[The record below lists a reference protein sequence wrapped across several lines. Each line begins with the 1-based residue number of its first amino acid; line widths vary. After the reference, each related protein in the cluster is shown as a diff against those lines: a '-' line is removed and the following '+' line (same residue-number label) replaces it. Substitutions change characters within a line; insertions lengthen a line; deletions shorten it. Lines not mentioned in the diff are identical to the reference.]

1 MQISGVVNVF
11 KEKGKSS
18 RYYTN
23 KVKQL
28 SKMKTGHVG
37 TLDPMAF
44 GVLPIALG
52 EATKFIDYLGF
63 DEKAYIYRIIF
74 GKTTETL
81 DAESEISDEEA
92 WNFEKN
98 DLLRVLEEMEG
109 AYEQVPPKYS
119 AKKIDGVPMYKL
131 ARENI
136 DVDTASRAKTVQIYK
151 NRLLKFNKEKS
162 YAIVMSEVSTGT
174 YIRTLAFDIAQRLGT
189 ISYIDY
195 LMRYYSGPLN
205 IDEAICI
212 DDMDEDDLIP
222 VDTLIDLPVIK
233 IQEKRFKAVQNGMN
247 SYVSDDFN
255 EEQYKVYCAD
265 KFCGIGYVKKD
276 ENGRKNIYMKKVYKY
291 EDN

>member
-23 KVKQL
+23 KVKHL
-28 SKMKTGHVG
+28 SKMKTGHIG

-44 GVLPIALG
+44 GVLPIAVG
-52 EATKFIDYLGF
+52 EATKFIDFLDF
-63 DEKAYIYRIIF
+63 DKKAYIYRIIF

-81 DAESEISDEEA
+81 DAEGEFTDEEA
-92 WNFEKN
+92 WDFEKS
-98 DLLRVLEEMEG
+98 DLLRVLDEMEG
-109 AYEQVPPKYS
+109 SYEQVPPKYS
-119 AKKIDGVPMYKL
+119 AKKINGVPMYKL

-136 DVDTASRAKTVQIYK
+136 DIDTASRAKTVQIYK

-195 LMRYYSGPLN
+195 LMRCYSGPLK
-205 IDEAICI
+205 IDEAIFI
-212 DDMDEDDLIP
+212 DDMEEDDLIS
-222 VDTLIDLPVIK
+222 VDTLIDLPVLK
-233 IQEKRFKAVQNGMN
+233 LQEKRFKAVQNGMN
-247 SYVSDDFN
+247 SYVNDAYN
-255 EEQYKVYCAD
+255 EAYYKVYCAE
-265 KFCGIGYVKKD
+265 KFCGVGYVKKD
-276 ENGRKNIYMKKVYKY
+276 ESGRKNIYMKKVYKY

>member
-1 MQISGVVNVF
+1 MQTSGVVNVC
-11 KEKGKSS
+11 KEKGRSS

-63 DEKAYIYRIIF
+63 DKKAYIYRIIF

-233 IQEKRFKAVQNGMN
+233 LHEKRFKAVQNGMS

-265 KFCGIGYVKKD
+265 KFCGVGYVKKD

>member
-63 DEKAYIYRIIF
+63 DKKAYIYRIIF

-136 DVDTASRAKTVQIYK
+136 DVDTASRAKIVQIYK

-233 IQEKRFKAVQNGMN
+233 LPEKRFKAVQNGMN
-247 SYVSDDFN
+247 SYVNDAYN

>member
-1 MQISGVVNVF
+1 MQTSGVVNVF

-23 KVKQL
+23 KVKHL
-28 SKMKTGHVG
+28 SKTKTGHIG

-44 GVLPIALG
+44 GVLPIAVG
-52 EATKFIDYLGF
+52 EATKFIDFLDF
-63 DEKAYIYRIIF
+63 DKKAYIYRIIF

-81 DAESEISDEEA
+81 DAEGEFTDKEA
-92 WNFEKN
+92 WDFEKC
-98 DLLRVLEEMEG
+98 DLLRVLDEMEG

-119 AKKIDGVPMYKL
+119 AKKINGVPMYKL

-136 DVDTASRAKTVQIYK
+136 DIDTASRAKTVQIYK

-162 YAIVMSEVSTGT
+162 YAIVMSDVSTGT
-174 YIRTLAFDIAQRLGT
+174 YIRTLAFDIAQKLGT

-195 LMRYYSGPLN
+195 LMRYYSGSLK

-212 DDMDEDDLIP
+212 DDMEEDDLIP
-222 VDTLIDLPVIK
+222 VDTLIDLPVLK
-233 IQEKRFKAVQNGMN
+233 LHEKRFKAVQNGMN
-247 SYVSDDFN
+247 SYVNDAYN
-255 EEQYKVYCAD
+255 EEYYKVYCAD
-265 KFCGIGYVKKD
+265 KFCGVGYVKKD
-276 ENGRKNIYMKKVYKY
+276 DSGRKNIYMKKVYKY

>member
-1 MQISGVVNVF
+1 MQTSGVVNVF

-23 KVKQL
+23 KVKHL
-28 SKMKTGHVG
+28 SKMKTGHIG

-44 GVLPIALG
+44 GVLPIAVG
-52 EATKFIDYLGF
+52 EATKFIDFLDF
-63 DEKAYIYRIIF
+63 DKKAYIYRIIF

-81 DAESEISDEEA
+81 DAEGEFTDEEA
-92 WNFEKN
+92 WDFEKN
-98 DLLRVLEEMEG
+98 DLLRVLDEMEG

-119 AKKIDGVPMYKL
+119 AKKINGVPMYKL

-136 DVDTASRAKTVQIYK
+136 DIDTASRAKTVQIYK

-162 YAIVMSEVSTGT
+162 YAIVMSDVSTGT

-195 LMRYYSGPLN
+195 LMRYYSGPLK

-212 DDMDEDDLIP
+212 DDMEEDDLIP
-222 VDTLIDLPVIK
+222 VDTLIDLPTLK
-233 IQEKRFKAVQNGMN
+233 LQEKRFKAVQNGMN
-247 SYVSDDFN
+247 SYVNDSYN
-255 EEQYKVYCAD
+255 EEYYKVYCAD
-265 KFCGIGYVKKD
+265 KFCGVGYVKKD
-276 ENGRKNIYMKKVYKY
+276 ESGRKNIYMKKVYKY